1 MTIIL
6 WLLLSTCFFA
16 IGEYL
21 SKKFALEPSIKLVCY
36 IVPMYALGT
45 LAWLPAIHKGQM
57 LSTVGTLWTVLSM
70 VMTIFIG
77 LFIFH
82 ESLTTIQIVGICFA
96 FVSVILLSL

>member
-1 MTIIL
+1 MSVIL

-36 IVPMYALGT
+36 IVPMYALGS
-45 LAWLPAIHKGQM
+45 LAWLPAIYRGQT
-57 LSTVGTLWTVLSM
+57 LATVGTMWNVLSM
-70 VMTIFIG
+70 IMTLGVG

-82 ESLTTIQIVGICFA
+82 ESLTTTQIVGVCFA
-96 FVSVILLSL
+96 FVSIILLSL